1 MAQPYDDPAAP
12 PRTIYVAGG
21 GPAVA
26 TPALQGDL
34 AADIAVVGGGFVGLS
49 ASLHAAEAGARVA
62 VVEANEIGWGAAGRN
77 AGHVSA
83 HATKLEPQEVLR
95 VYGPERGARL
105 NAAGARAPAFVEELA
120 AHHGID
126 IQPVRGG
133 IIAAAHSP
141 AALATYRRR
150 AEFWQGQGAPVEDLD
165 RAAIATATGSQT
177 YIGGII
183 DRRAIAIN
191 PLAFVRGL
199 ARAALAR
206 GVDIRG
212 HSRVTALERVGSG
225 WRIATAG
232 GSVAARNVLLCTNAY
247 TDDLW
252 PGLKRTIIPVRS
264 YQVWSRPLGDNVAR
278 SILPDASAM
287 LDSRRLPSA
296 VRRYPDNRLQFGGGL
311 PSFGAEQTPDLARA
325 VRRVKELFPQI
336 DAIKVEHWWSGWVT
350 RGIDDGWRLHELAP
364 GLLTAIACNGRGVAM
379 GPLMGRELA
388 RYLGGTPERDLLV
401 PLTQPKPIRG
411 YTWHK
416 PIAAG
421 LVQYYGWLDR
431 REMRQMLAL
440 RTAQV

>member
-1 MAQPYDDPAAP
+1 MAQPYDDPATP
-12 PRTIYVAGG
+12 PRTIYAAGG

-26 TPALQGDL
+26 TPTLQGVL

-49 ASLHAAEAGARVA
+49 ASLHAAEAGARVV

-105 NAAGARAPAFVEELA
+105 NAAGATAPAFVEELA
-120 AHHGID
+120 ARHGVD
-126 IQPVRGG
+126 IQAVRGG
-133 IIAAAHSP
+133 IIAAAHST

-150 AEFWQGQGAPVEDLD
+150 AEFWQGQGAPVDDLD
-165 RAAIATATGSQT
+165 RAAIASATGSQT

-212 HSRVTALERVGSG
+212 HSRVTALERAGFG
-225 WRIATAG
+225 WRIASAG
-232 GSVAARNVLLCTNAY
+232 GSVTARNVLLCTNAY

-296 VRRYPDNRLQFGGGL
+296 VRRHPDNRLQFGGGF
-311 PSFGAEQTPDLARA
+311 PTFGAEQTPNLARA

-336 DAIKVEHWWSGWVT
+336 DAIEVKHWWSGWVT

-401 PLTQPKPIRG
+401 PLTSPKPIRG
-411 YTWHK
+411 YRWHK

-421 LVQYYGWLDR
+421 LVRYYGWLDR
-431 REMRQMLAL
+431 REMRQMVAL
-440 RTAQV
+440 RTARV